1 MNTQQRLRAKII
13 ATPLLIAMFSGLC
26 IAYILNNFL
35 VDALKNKIEQDA
47 EWKARSVLSFL
58 SMGNVEF
65 DMNSLDKVAD
75 SLAIQQER
83 ITIVADDGRVLADSM
98 QTLEQLYTL
107 DNHAKRPELI
117 MAKSGGTV
125 GTSWR
130 YSNTVKT
137 EMLYKAIHEVVNG
150 VPLSVRIAI
159 PLNVIQEDI
168 SHLHWLIIKMI
179 GMGMFLVLLL
189 SISAA
194 RVLTRAVDSYQLQL
208 AKQVE
213 ERTRE
218 IKALEKLGHLLTAC
232 KDSAA
237 VAQVVQSIM
246 PKLFKKSMAGALSF
260 IDELNSQLQIV
271 TTWGGATWQGEES
284 YKLDECFAGHNN
296 HYHVSNDKNGYCSHL
311 TKKDQDQ
318 VCIPLSVQEKMLG
331 SLILEAC
338 EETEITDDELE
349 VALSVAEYISLAL
362 LNIQQKEK
370 LEEMALRDPLTKLYN
385 RRYLEE
391 AGQQSIS
398 NAQRSDQKLA
408 VLVLDIDHFK
418 RFNDNFGHEAG
429 DHVLAEVGDLF
440 KNMSRNNDLLCRYG
454 GEEFVVVSTVADE
467 MNARV
472 MANKYCKSTRELSLD
487 LYGELLPPIT
497 VSIGVAMYPD
507 NGLSLTELI
516 STADKALYQAKSQGR
531 NRVVMAF

>member
-1 MNTQQRLRAKII
+1 MNAQQRLRTKII
-13 ATPLLIAMFSGLC
+13 TTPLLIAMVSGLF
-26 IAYILNNFL
+26 IAFILNNFL
-35 VDALKNKIEQDA
+35 VEALKNKIEQDA

-58 SMGNVEF
+58 SMGYVEF

-83 ITIVADDGRVLADSM
+83 ITIIADDGRVLADSM

-159 PLNVIQEDI
+159 PLNIIQKDI

-179 GMGMFLVLLL
+179 GVGMFLVLLL
-189 SISAA
+189 SVSAA
-194 RVLTRAVDSYQLQL
+194 RVLTRAIDSYQQQL
-208 AKQVE
+208 VKQVE

-218 IKALEKLGHLLTAC
+218 IKLLEKLGHLLTTC
-232 KDSAA
+232 KDRAA

-246 PKLFKKSMAGALSF
+246 PKLFKKSMAGALSL
-260 IDELNSQLQIV
+260 INELNSQLQIV
-271 TTWGGATWQGEES
+271 GTWGGATRQGEES
-284 YKLDECFAGHNN
+284 HRLHECLAVQNN
-296 HYHVSNDKNGYCSHL
+296 HYHVSNDKNGHCSHL

-318 VCIPLSVQEKMLG
+318 VCLPLSVQEKMLG
-331 SLILEAC
+331 SLSFEAC

-362 LNIQQKEK
+362 VNTQQKEK

-398 NAQRSDQKLA
+398 NAQRNDLKLA

-429 DHVLAEVGDLF
+429 DHVLAEVGGLF
-440 KNMSRNNDLLCRYG
+440 KKMSRNNDLLCRYG
-454 GEEFVVVSTVADE
+454 GEEFVIIMPNTTLVNAQKFAERLRKKIATLEINVADKQIS
-467 MNARV
+467 V
-472 MANKYCKSTRELSLD
+472 
-487 LYGELLPPIT
+487 T
-497 VSIGVAMYPD
+497 VSIGVSQWKSDYFTNAE
-507 NGLSLTELI
+507 TFVAH
-516 STADKALYQAKSQGR
+516 ADKSLYLAKNNGR
-531 NRVVMAF
+531 NRVVAAQ

>member
-13 ATPLLIAMFSGLC
+13 ATPLLIAMVSGLC
-26 IAYILNNFL
+26 IAYILDDFL

-58 SMGNVEF
+58 SVGDFEL
-65 DMNSLDKVAD
+65 DMSALDKVTD
-75 SLAIQQER
+75 SLAIHQER
-83 ITIVADDGRVLADSM
+83 ITIVADDGQVLADSM

-107 DNHAKRPELI
+107 DNHAKRPEII
-117 MAKSGGTV
+117 MAKNMNAI

-137 EMLYKAIHEVVNG
+137 EMLYKAIHDVVNG
-150 VPLSVRIAI
+150 VSITVRVAI
-159 PLNVIQEDI
+159 PLTVIQEDI
-168 SHLHWLIIKMI
+168 SRLHWLIIKMI
-179 GMGMFLVLLL
+179 GVGVFLVLLL
-189 SISAA
+189 SVSVA
-194 RVLTRAVDSYQLQL
+194 RLLTREVDSYQQQL
-208 AKQVE
+208 VKQVE
-213 ERTRE
+213 ERTSE
-218 IKALEKLGHLLTAC
+218 IKTLEKLGHLLTAC
-232 KDSAA
+232 KDSDA

-246 PKLFKKSMAGALSF
+246 PKLFKKSMVGALLL
-260 IDELNSQLQIV
+260 IDELNGQLQIV
-271 TTWGGATWQGEES
+271 GTWGGATWQGDES
-284 YKLDECFAGHNN
+284 YKLDECLAMNNN
-296 HYHVSNDKNGYCSHL
+296 HYQASNDKNGYCSHL

-318 VCIPLSVQEKMLG
+318 VCLPLSVQEKMLG
-331 SLILEAC
+331 SLRLEAC
-338 EETEITDDELE
+338 EKAEITDDELE

-398 NAQRSDQKLA
+398 NAQRNDLKLA

-429 DHVLAEVGDLF
+429 DHVLAEVGGLF
-440 KNMSRNNDLLCRYG
+440 KKMSRNNDLLCRYG
-454 GEEFVVVSTVADE
+454 GEEFVIVSTVADE

-472 MANKYCKSTRELSLD
+472 MANKYCKSVRDLSLD
-487 LYGELLPPIT
+487 YFGELLPSVT
-497 VSIGVAMYPD
+497 LSIGVAVYPD
-507 NGLSLTELI
+507 NGLNLTELLR
-516 STADKALYQAKSQGR
+516 TADKALYQAKSQGR
-531 NRVVMAF
+531 NRVVMTF

>member
-1 MNTQQRLRAKII
+1 MNAQQRLRTKII
-13 ATPLLIAMFSGLC
+13 ATPLLIAMVSGLC

-159 PLNVIQEDI
+159 PLNIIQKDI

-179 GMGMFLVLLL
+179 GVGMFLVLLL
-189 SISAA
+189 SVSAA
-194 RVLTRAVDSYQLQL
+194 RVLTRAVDTYQQQL
-208 AKQVE
+208 IKQVE

-218 IKALEKLGHLLTAC
+218 IKSLEKLGHMLTAC
-232 KDSAA
+232 KDSDA

-246 PKLFKKSMAGALSF
+246 PKLFKKSMPGALAF

-271 TTWGGATWQGEES
+271 TTWGGATRQGEEC
-284 YKLDECFAGHNN
+284 YKLEDCLAVDHN
-296 HYHVSNDKNGYCSHL
+296 HYHASNDTNGYCPHL

-318 VCIPLSVQEKMLG
+318 VCFPLSVQEKMLG
-331 SLILEAC
+331 SLSLEAGV
-338 EETEITDDELE
+338 EPEISTDELD
-349 VALSVAEYISLAL
+349 VALSVAEYVSLAL
-362 LNIQQKEK
+362 SNIQQKEK

-418 RFNDNFGHEAG
+418 RFNDDFGHEAG

-440 KNMSRNNDLLCRYG
+440 KKISRNNDLLCRYG
-454 GEEFVVVSTVADE
+454 GEEFVIVSSVADD

-472 MANKYCKSTRELSLD
+472 MANKYCKSVRDLSLD
-487 LYGELLPPIT
+487 YFGKLLPSVT
-497 VSIGVAMYPD
+497 LSIGAAVYPD
-507 NGLSLTELI
+507 NGLNLTELLR
-516 STADKALYQAKSQGR
+516 TADKALYQAKSQGR